1 MPLPVNDN
9 VWPLKYKQNIF
20 CDPIWIRWVKIKHF
34 YVLSI
39 GFQLLDGDFW
49 GPDDFE
55 KLFAKLDENTSD
67 FSMCRKIGRHLIVK
81 KGSQD
86 RQNVAKGWIFI

>member
-1 MPLPVNDN
+1 M
-9 VWPLKYKQNIF
+9 
-20 CDPIWIRWVKIKHF
+20 
-34 YVLSI
+34 
-39 GFQLLDGDFW
+39 LDGDFW

>member
-1 MPLPVNDN
+1 M
-9 VWPLKYKQNIF
+9 
-20 CDPIWIRWVKIKHF
+20 KIKHS

-67 FSMCRKIGRHLIVK
+67 FSMCRKLGRHLIIK